1 MSNKNLKPKKTS
13 EIEIINT
20 YANNEKEC
28 INFFYNAKWP
38 TTYICPK
45 CGCTHYN
52 FITRHNVFQCAHCK
66 HQEYLHSG
74 TIFQG
79 NKLPLFKLILGMYLV
94 FSSNK
99 GITAIELSTKLDI
112 NYKSALR
119 LNKKCRILMSESNG
133 RHQLDAHFYEA
144 DIAYIGTVDKCGKRG
159 LGSSKQ
165 AFAVVLGTDKFNNLP
180 TYALAKTIN
189 VDNQI
194 NIDDI
199 FSNQVILNKD
209 KTLTTDGKTTFYNLR
224 NKVNLNS
231 IKINY
236 KQNDHELK
244 YLNILISNIKNNIL
258 GIYHGI
264 SKRDLPLFISEAIW
278 RFNHRYVG
286 NKVMDKISN
295 YITMSQ
301 PFTDKIIK
309 CGLNTYSSSM
319 DVC

>member
-1 MSNKNLKPKKTS
+1 MSNKILKPRKIS
-13 EIEIINT
+13 EIEIISK
-20 YANNEKEC
+20 YANNNQDC

-38 TTYICPK
+38 TGYVCPK

-52 FITRHNVFQCAHCK
+52 FINRHNVFQCKHCK
-66 HQEYLHSG
+66 HQQYLHAG

-99 GITAIELSTKLDI
+99 GISAIELSTKLDI

-144 DIAYIGTVDKCGKRG
+144 DVAYIGTVDKNGKRG
-159 LGSSKQ
+159 LGSDKQ
-165 AFAVVLGTDKFNNLP
+165 AFIVILGTNIYNNFP
-180 TYALAKTIN
+180 TFALAKTIK
-189 VDNQI
+189 VDNQSNI
-194 NIDDI
+194 NKI
-199 FSNQVILNKD
+199 FDEQVTLNKE

-224 NKVNLNS
+224 DKINLNS
-231 IKINY
+231 VKINY
-236 KQNDHELK
+236 KKNNHELK
-244 YLNILISNIKNNIL
+244 YLNILISNIKNNIQ

-264 SKRDLPLFISEAIW
+264 AKRDLSLFISEAIW
-278 RFNHRYVG
+278 RFNHRNTG
-286 NKVMDKISN
+286 KTLMDKISN

-301 PFTDKIIK
+301 PFPDHKIRTS
-309 CGLNTYSSSM
+309 LNAYALFM
-319 DVC
+319 DVD